1 MKVGRY
7 ESMKVERYERYES
20 MKVGKYDGAEV

>member
-7 ESMKVERYERYES
+7 ESMKVERYEMYES